1 MQPSSQQK
9 LSKANI
15 ANKLTVALLVIY
27 LAILCWILLL
37 KLGVRFSYMHERS
50 FNLIPFSKPVML
62 YGKADIGEMVLNVL
76 AFVPLGIYTAMLFVR
91 WHWGKILLFC
101 CGFSLLIESIQFAL
115 AIGAFDITDIITN
128 TTGGLIGLSL
138 FYAMEKAFGNRGK
151 AQRFI
156 NVLAT
161 IATATLVLFLFL
173 LKMNLLPIRYQ

>member
-9 LSKANI
+9 SSKTNI

-37 KLGVRFSYMHERS
+37 KLGVRFSYMHEWS
-50 FNLIPFSKPVML
+50 FNLIPFS
-62 YGKADIGEMVLNVL
+62 KADIGEMVLNVL

-101 CGFSLLIESIQFAL
+101 CGFSVLVESIQFVL

-128 TTGGLIGLSL
+128 TTGGLIGLAL
-138 FYAMEKAFGNRGK
+138 FYAMKKAFGNRGK
-151 AQRFI
+151 AQQFI

-161 IATATLVLFLFL
+161 IVTAMLVLFLFL

>member
-9 LSKANI
+9 LGKANS
-15 ANKLTVALLVIY
+15 ANKLTVALLVIN

-50 FNLIPFSKPVML
+50 INLIPF
-62 YGKADIGEMVLNVL
+62 GKADIGEMVLNVL
-76 AFVPLGIYTAMLFVR
+76 AFVPLGLYASMLLVR

-101 CGFSLLIESIQFAL
+101 CGFSVLIESIQFAL

-128 TTGGLIGLSL
+128 TSGGLTGLAF
-138 FYAMEKAFGNRGK
+138 FYATEKAFGNRSK
-151 AQRFI
+151 AQQFI

-161 IATATLVLFLFL
+161 IATAALVLFLFL

>member
-9 LSKANI
+9 LDKANI
-15 ANKLTVALLVIY
+15 ANKLTVALFVIY

-50 FNLIPFSKPVML
+50 FNLIPFSK
-62 YGKADIGEMVLNVL
+62 AHIGEMVLNVL
-76 AFVPLGIYTAMLFVR
+76 AFVPLGLYTAMLFVR
-91 WHWGKILLFC
+91 WHWSKISLFC
-101 CGFSLLIESIQFAL
+101 CGFSVLIESIQFAL

-128 TTGGLIGLSL
+128 TIGGLIGLAL

-151 AQRFI
+151 AQRLI